1 MKQDNAKNQNSEIDT
16 ARRSRR
22 RVAATAIGWA
32 VTALVATTPGSVIA
46 APMAGG
52 LHDLSSTSTGANK
65 SDTQDQLCAFCHV
78 PHNSQPAVS
87 RPLWSHTMTTQNL
100 TWAPVATV
108 RGTTL
113 PTSITGAALAGSR
126 ACMSCH
132 DGTVALGDLL
142 NGSGGLVSGA
152 NVDAMGKLTTGPNFL
167 NPLAME
173 SNHPLGV
180 TQPAPIAGFTGFKTP
195 AENSAVNYDASG
207 YVQCG
212 SCHNPHDNTFAPF
225 LKVENTGSAICV
237 TCHDL

>member
-1 MKQDNAKNQNSEIDT
+1 MCPGSRAAF
-16 ARRSRR
+16 ARAVGVRARQLA
-22 RVAATAIGWA
+22 VAI
-32 VTALVATTPGSVIA
+32 ALVALAPGASIA

-52 LHDLSSTSTGANK
+52 LHDLSATSTGPNH
-65 SDTQDQLCAFCHV
+65 SDTQTQLCVFCHV

-100 TWAPVATV
+100 TWTPVATV

-142 NGSGGLVSGA
+142 NGTGGTVTGP
-152 NVDAMGKLTTGPNFL
+152 NVTAGKLTAGPNFL
-167 NPLAME
+167 NPAAME
-173 SNHPLGV
+173 TNHPLGV
-180 TQPAPIAGFTGFKTP
+180 TQPSSIPGFTGFKVVP
-195 AENSAVNYDASG
+195 ASSAVNYDASG

-212 SCHNPHDNTFAPF
+212 SCHNPHDDTFAPF
-225 LKVENTGSAICV
+225 LKVDNTGSAICV

>member
-1 MKQDNAKNQNSEIDT
+1 MAEKRIESKKRGGKWRGPVT
-16 ARRSRR
+16 LRK
-22 RVAATAIGWA
+22 A
-32 VTALVATTPGSVIA
+32 VIVVALVAAPGMALGV
-46 APMAGG
+46 PMAGG
-52 LHDLSSTSTGANK
+52 LHDLSSTSSGPNK
-65 SDTQDQLCAFCHV
+65 SDTQTQLCVFCHV

-100 TWAPVATV
+100 TWAPAATV

-142 NGSGGLVSGA
+142 NGTGGTVTGP
-152 NVDAMGKLTTGPNFL
+152 NVTAGKLTGGPNFL
-167 NPLAME
+167 NPSAME

-180 TQPAPIAGFTGFKTP
+180 TQPPAIPGFTGFKVVP
-195 AENSAVNYDASG
+195 ASSAINYDASG

-212 SCHNPHDNTFAPF
+212 SCHNPHDNTYSPF
-225 LKVENTGSAICV
+225 LKADNTGSAICV